1 MSLRQNLVGQFK
13 KPHGALGSLAGFIMA
28 NRQSN
33 VERNEWTIDLL
44 SLQSTDRL
52 LELGYGPG
60 IAIHKAA
67 EVITEGLIVGV
78 DHSQTMLK
86 QASNRNAR
94 AIQQGLVQL
103 YACAADALPSFDKP
117 FDKICSA
124 NVVQFWPDPV
134 AQFKLL
140 RSILAPEGVI
150 ATTFMPR
157 NSKATTADAFK
168 KADTIVAQ
176 LMQAGFTSI
185 HIEEKR
191 LAPVSA
197 ISVVAENAPV

>member
-1 MSLRQNLVGQFK
+1 MSLRQNIVGQFK
-13 KPHGALGSLAGFIMA
+13 NPHGTLGRLAGFIMA

-44 SLQSTDRL
+44 SLQPTDHL

-60 IAIHKAA
+60 IAIEKASQI
-67 EVITEGLIVGV
+67 ITEGLIVGA

-86 QASNRNAR
+86 QASKRNAK
-94 AIQQGLVQL
+94 AIQQGLVKL
-103 YACAADALPSFDKP
+103 YACSADALPSFDKP

-134 AQFKLL
+134 AQFKAL
-140 RSILAPEGVI
+140 RSILAPGGVI

-157 NSKATTADAFK
+157 NRNATAADAFK
-168 KADTIVAQ
+168 KADAIVAQ
-176 LMQAGFTSI
+176 LEQAGFTSI
-185 HIEEKR
+185 HVEEKP
-191 LAPVSA
+191 LLPVPA
-197 ISVVAENAPV
+197 ISVVAKKDK